1 MVTGWLLDNGKWYWL
16 AADGAMK
23 TGWLF
28 NETDGFW
35 YYLNADG
42 SMAEGWNLIHDNW
55 YYFAPQTE
63 GSPGW
68 KQINNRWVYEKPET
82 VSRPHGAMYSGCTT
96 PDGYS
101 VDENGA
107 RK

>member
-1 MVTGWLLDNGKWYWL
+1 
-16 AADGAMK
+16 
-23 TGWLF
+23 
-28 NETDGFW
+28 
-35 YYLNADG
+35 
-42 SMAEGWNLIHDNW
+42 MAEGWNLIHDNW